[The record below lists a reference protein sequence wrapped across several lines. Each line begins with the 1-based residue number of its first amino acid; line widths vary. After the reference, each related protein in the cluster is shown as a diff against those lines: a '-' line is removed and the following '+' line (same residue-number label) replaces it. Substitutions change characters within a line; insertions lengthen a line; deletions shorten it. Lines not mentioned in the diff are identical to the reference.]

1 MEEIM
6 AVVSML
12 AGGMVGFFSAV
23 FSLIAL
29 NVTWMTALGLWWGVG
44 ALAAIVVLGLAM
56 LPRRVAGAI
65 GKIEHA

>member
-1 MEEIM
+1 M

-44 ALAAIVVLGLAM
+44 TVAAIVVLGLAM
-56 LPRRVAGAI
+56 MPRRNAGTIRAA
-65 GKIEHA
+65 KHA

>member
-1 MEEIM
+1 M
-6 AVVSML
+6 AVISML

-44 ALAAIVVLGLAM
+44 SVAAIVVLGLAM
-56 LPRRVAGAI
+56 MPRRKVDHVGAA
-65 GKIEHA
+65 KHA

>member
-1 MEEIM
+1 M

-29 NVTWMTALGLWWGVG
+29 NVTWMTALGLWWGIG
-44 ALAAIVVLGLAM
+44 SFAAIAILAM
-56 LPRRVAGAI
+56 AILPRRVGNL
-65 GKIEHA
+65 GKVNHA

>member
-1 MEEIM
+1 M

-44 ALAAIVVLGLAM
+44 SFAALAVLAMAM
-56 LPRRVAGAI
+56 LPRRSGGVV
-65 GKIEHA
+65 GKAKHA